1 MRCFI
6 LNWLAT
12 PRYLV
17 HHGPLLGHRLG
28 EASHLLS
35 SNECNLCTI
44 CTTIVKDW
52 KLLNS
57 FRLLMNYR
65 HKWWWKTMMN
75 RGGWQALHFVIIFQ
89 YRIRRRWPTQFHLRE
104 SIAISSNIAVL
115 IQPKGHPT
123 TLSTKTSKLQKTTSP
138 IPRKNRVESPPS
150 LRAFRSPS
158 IISNLL
164 HGIF

>member
-115 IQPKGHPT
+115 IQPKGPLLDT
-123 TLSTKTSKLQKTTSP
+123 FNKNIRTAKNDFSIT
-138 IPRKNRVESPPS
+138 RKNRVEPPAKSPGFQEPVDY
-150 LRAFRSPS
+150 
-158 IISNLL
+158 
-164 HGIF
+164 